1 MGQIVVEVLRPAD
14 DGVATVTAT
23 LVDGK
28 WTCMDD
34 KFLMVLNSMH
44 LPTGY
49 YPDLELAQAMSV
61 TRYYGGKI
69 TDTRSITV
77 HSGDVEVVA

>member
-28 WTCMDD
+28 WTCLDSE
-34 KFLMVLNSMH
+34 FLTVLNSMR
-44 LPTGY
+44 LSTGY

-69 TDTRSITV
+69 TDTRNITV